1 VTGHGSIDSSRR
13 VKPDVGDDAVDAAA
27 GAEKAGAAGLAGFAV
42 AVLVGLGFLAR
53 VAGELVV
60 DGVVAFGWAPVRG

>member
-1 VTGHGSIDSSRR
+1 M
-13 VKPDVGDDAVDAAA
+13 GDDAVDAAA